1 MKKSNPVARVEKMF
15 DLLTSKLIREPKLIL
30 CVLPEKKNCDIY
42 GMSLGKI
49 FQAFHLHRIFI
60 IHLIFFCQI
69 LGPWKKKC
77 LSEFGVVTQCISPL
91 KITDQYLTN
100 VLLKIN
106 SKVNDYFITM
116 IYVKT

>member
-1 MKKSNPVARVEKMF
+1 MF
-15 DLLTSKLIREPKLIL
+15 DLLTSKLIKEPKLIL

-42 GMSLGKI
+42 GMSFSKI
-49 FQAFHLHRIFI
+49 FQVSITLFL
-60 IHLIFFCQI
+60 IHVVLFCQI
-69 LGPWKKKC
+69 VGPWKKKC
-77 LSEFGVVTQCISPL
+77 LSEFGVVTQCISPT

-116 IYVKT
+116 IYVKI